1 MNAFGNKEFVPD
13 YPEGTGYYMSNSLK
27 GGAADFSFGYGRA
40 GDEATQVIG
49 METVRTP

>member
-1 MNAFGNKEFVPD
+1 MSFGNKEFVPD

-27 GGAADFSFGYGRA
+27 GGAAIFRSGTVVLVTKP
-40 GDEATQVIG
+40 TQVIG